1 LQTIR
6 RWLETLGL
14 SQYAQVFERNA
25 VSFQITKDLTDQDLR
40 DLGVELL
47 GHRKM
52 LLRAIAEL
60 NETKTP
66 AATTPS
72 AQALATSEQSLR
84 SEAERRHL
92 TVLFC
97 DLVDST
103 ALSARLDPE
112 ELREIVRAYQAAST
126 RVIARYDGH
135 MAQYLGDGLLV
146 YFGYPAAHEDD
157 AGRAV
162 WAGLGIV
169 DSLHELNKRLRDSN
183 DVRLAVRVGIHTGLV
198 VVGDVGAGTRHER
211 LALGETPNLAA
222 RLQGLAQPGTVVI
235 SAATHRL
242 LHGLFRT
249 SDLGT
254 HALKGLPAPVQ
265 AYRVL
270 ATSEAGS
277 RLEAGTG
284 LTHLVAREQEGGLLL
299 DRWEQMTEGNGQVV
313 LLSGEAG
320 IGKSRLVQMLKERVA
335 AASHTLL
342 ECRCSPYYEHSPLYP
357 VLDLLQRL
365 FDWTREDSPDAK
377 LDKLVRRLGQYSIA
391 LGETVPLFASLLSL
405 PIPERFPLPPMSA
418 ERQKRR
424 TQEAL
429 ISVLLAMAAERP
441 VLLVIEDLHWV
452 DPSTL
457 DLLTLLLEQTPAARL
472 FILLTARPSFNPAW
486 TPRSH
491 LSVLTMNRFTRKQTE
506 TMVNRVTG
514 GKELP
519 GEVLQQIVMKTDGVP
534 LFIEELTK
542 MVLESG
548 LIAERD
554 GRYELAR
561 SVPDLAIPATLQ
573 DSLMARLDR
582 LATARDVAQLGA
594 TLGRAFPYLLL
605 RAVSPLDEPSLQRE
619 LGRLVEAELLYQRGL
634 PPQATF
640 IFKHALIQDAAYQS
654 LLKTTRQQYHQRVAR
669 VMVDQFP
676 EDVESRPEFVAHH
689 FARAG
694 LHRQAVEY
702 WQRAGGRAL
711 QRSAMPEAIAHLNE
725 GLAALQGVP
734 EGEDRLRQELA
745 LQTSLGAA
753 LIATRGFASADVERA
768 FRRAQELG
776 RQVGD
781 SALLFPALMGLWI
794 FHQVRFE
801 HEVAREIAEQ
811 CVALAERE
819 RDPALLVEAHR
830 AAGTTLSWL
839 GRGQIAQTH
848 FEKTLAYYDR
858 DRHRQH
864 TILYGQDSA
873 VGALCWFAV
882 TLWGLGFPDQAL
894 LRIEQAQRLAD
905 ELKHPFSQAWG
916 TLFRAFVHHLRKEWT
931 AAQESA
937 EACIA
942 LSTEQ
947 TFPAWVGLA
956 SVYRAHAIAQLGRPR
971 DAIEMLQQ
979 ILVAFEAVGEV
990 QGIPFFL
997 TFLANTYVDV
1007 GRADEALRVINDA
1020 LSRAG
1025 RNSGHWCE
1033 SLLHR
1038 TKADVL
1044 LKLAVPDQDQAEGC
1058 FQKAIDVARDQQARS
1073 FELQASVGLARFWDT
1088 VGNRRQAHAL
1098 LLPIYNW
1105 FTEGFATKDLLEAK
1119 TLLEALA

>member
-1 LQTIR
+1 MQTIR
-6 RWLETLGL
+6 QWLEALGL
-14 SQYAQVFERNA
+14 SQHAQVFERNA
-25 VSFQITKDLTDQDLR
+25 VSLQIAKELTDQDLR
-40 DLGVELL
+40 ELGVELL
-47 GHRKM
+47 GQRKV

-60 NETKTP
+60 NEIETP
-66 AATTPS
+66 AVATPS
-72 AQALATSEQSLR
+72 GQALAASEESLR
-84 SEAERRHL
+84 SEAERRQL

-112 ELREIVRAYQAAST
+112 ELREIVRAYQAASA
-126 RVIARYDGH
+126 RAIARYDGH
-135 MAQYLGDGLLV
+135 IAQYLGDGLLV
-146 YFGYPAAHEDD
+146 YFGYPGAHEDD
-157 AGRAV
+157 ARRAV

-169 DSLHELNKRLRDSN
+169 ESMHDLNGRLRDTSA
-183 DVRLAVRVGIHTGLV
+183 VQLAVRVGIHTGLV
-198 VVGDVGAGTRHER
+198 VVGDVGAGARHEQ

-242 LHGLFRT
+242 VHGLFHT
-249 SDLGT
+249 SDLGS

-265 AYRVL
+265 AYQVL
-270 ATSEAGS
+270 AASEPAS
-277 RLEAGTG
+277 RLEPGTA
-284 LTHLVAREQEGGLLL
+284 LTQLVAREQEGGLLL

-357 VLDLLQRL
+357 VLDLLPRL

-377 LDKLVRRLGQYSIA
+377 LDKLEQRLGQYSIP
-391 LGETVPLFASLLSL
+391 LSETAPLLASLLSL
-405 PIPERFPLPPMSA
+405 PVPERFPLPPMSA

-424 TQEAL
+424 TQETL

-457 DLLTLLLEQTPAARL
+457 DLLTLLLEHTPAARL
-472 FILLTARPSFNPAW
+472 FMLLTARPSFNPAW

-506 TMVNRVTG
+506 TMVSRVTG
-514 GKELP
+514 GKGLP
-519 GEVLQQIVMKTDGVP
+519 GEVLQQIVTKTDGVP

-548 LIAERD
+548 LLVERD
-554 GRYELAR
+554 GRYELAGAL
-561 SVPDLAIPATLQ
+561 PDLAIPATLQ

-582 LATARDVAQLGA
+582 LATVRDVAQLGA

-605 RAVSPLDEPSLQRE
+605 RAVSPLDEVSLQHE
-619 LGRLVEAELLYQRGL
+619 LARLVEAELLYQRGL

-654 LLKTTRQQYHQRVAR
+654 LLKSTRQQYHQRIAR

-689 FARAG
+689 FTQAG
-694 LHRQAVEY
+694 LHRQAAEY
-702 WQRAGGRAL
+702 WQRAGARAL
-711 QRSAMPEAIAHLNE
+711 QRSAMPEAIAHLNQ
-725 GLAALQGVP
+725 GLAALRDVP

-745 LQTSLGAA
+745 IQSSLGAA
-753 LIATRGFASADVERA
+753 LIATKGFATAEVERV
-768 FRRAQELG
+768 FGRAQELG

-801 HEVAREIAEQ
+801 HEVARAISEQ

-839 GRGQIAQTH
+839 GRGQLARTH
-848 FEKTLAYYDR
+848 FEKCLACYDR
-858 DRHRQH
+858 DRHRLH
-864 TILYGQDSA
+864 TVLYGQDSA
-873 VGALCWFAV
+873 LGTLCWFAV
-882 TLWGLGFPDQAL
+882 TLWVLGFPDQAL
-894 LRIEQAQRLAD
+894 SRVEEARRLAD
-905 ELKHPFSQAWG
+905 EVKHPFSQAWG
-916 TLFRAFVHHLRKEWT
+916 RLFQAFVHHLRKEWGAT
-931 AAQESA
+931 QESA
-937 EACIA
+937 DACIA

-947 TFPAWVGLA
+947 SFPAWVGLA
-956 SVYRAHAIAQLGRPR
+956 STYKASALAQVGQPH

-979 ILVAFEAVGEV
+979 TLVAFETVGEV

-997 TFLANTYVDV
+997 TFLADAYVNV
-1007 GRADEALRVINDA
+1007 RAYR
-1020 LSRAG
+1020 
-1025 RNSGHWCE
+1025 
-1033 SLLHR
+1033 
-1038 TKADVL
+1038 
-1044 LKLAVPDQDQAEGC
+1044 
-1058 FQKAIDVARDQQARS
+1058 
-1073 FELQASVGLARFWDT
+1073 
-1088 VGNRRQAHAL
+1088 
-1098 LLPIYNW
+1098 
-1105 FTEGFATKDLLEAK
+1105 
-1119 TLLEALA
+1119 